1 MWFLTQPPG
10 AFHLSLGLPLSLLL
24 WDAGNDSSKAAWG
37 EYSFQHRTL
46 FPCIL
51 EPKEGKQWLQ
61 KLPLRDV
68 RERSGAHRGGCGGTR
83 SWWSGLPWGK
93 ALQRIGAP
101 AALHDQL
108 PNPVCLSATCFTT
121 CSFGPPAAT
130 LPICQCFC
138 SAFQNVPVRLLWH
151 PTCCCLPRVRCRF
164 GFLLGKHPRRQLF
177 LEQRHLL
184 SCAVPCW
191 VKLTAAEAPSP
202 STLSLPSHGTAS
214 VCQAASP
221 DMLLEHP
228 EAGQG
233 PCHHFVG
240 ALSQRLPQELSGG
253 PTEGWIMVSI
263 SSNRL
268 PNPALRSCQA
278 DLQHRTRSSTPP
290 G

>member
-68 RERSGAHRGGCGGTR
+68 RERRGAHRGGCGGTR

-121 CSFGPPAAT
+121 CSFGPPAAM
-130 LPICQCFC
+130 LPV
-138 SAFQNVPVRLLWH
+138 SAFARLSKMCLSGSSGIQHAAACLVRAADSGSSLESIHVASYFWNRGIYCLVPFPAGLSSQ
-151 PTCCCLPRVRCRF
+151 LPRP
-164 GFLLGKHPRRQLF
+164 LP
-177 LEQRHLL
+177 
-184 SCAVPCW
+184 P
-191 VKLTAAEAPSP
+191 APSP
-202 STLSLPSHGTAS
+202 FLPMAR
-214 VCQAASP
+214 
-221 DMLLEHP
+221 LLCARQH
-228 EAGQG
+228 
-233 PCHHFVG
+233 
-240 ALSQRLPQELSGG
+240 
-253 PTEGWIMVSI
+253 
-263 SSNRL
+263 
-268 PNPALRSCQA
+268 
-278 DLQHRTRSSTPP
+278 LQICC
-290 G
+290 

>member
-1 MWFLTQPPG
+1 MAGPG
-10 AFHLSLGLPLSLLL
+10 
-24 WDAGNDSSKAAWG
+24 
-37 EYSFQHRTL
+37 
-46 FPCIL
+46 
-51 EPKEGKQWLQ
+51 
-61 KLPLRDV
+61 
-68 RERSGAHRGGCGGTR
+68 RGGRGCPGVRLWFG
-83 SWWSGLPWGK
+83 SAEDGDPGSLAQP
-93 ALQRIGAP
+93 AP
-101 AALHDQL
+101 E
-108 PNPVCLSATCFTT
+108 PGVSFSKTCSFTT

-130 LPICQCFC
+130 LPICRRVC

-151 PTCCCLPRVRCRF
+151 PTCCCLPRARCRF
-164 GFLLGKHPRRQLF
+164 GFLLGKHPRHQLF

-214 VCQAASP
+214 ACQAASP

-240 ALSQRLPQELSGG
+240 ALSQHLPQELSGG
-253 PTEGWIMVSI
+253 PTEGWIVVSI

-268 PNPALRSCQA
+268 PNPAVRSCQA
-278 DLQHRTRSSTPP
+278 DLQHGTGSSTPP